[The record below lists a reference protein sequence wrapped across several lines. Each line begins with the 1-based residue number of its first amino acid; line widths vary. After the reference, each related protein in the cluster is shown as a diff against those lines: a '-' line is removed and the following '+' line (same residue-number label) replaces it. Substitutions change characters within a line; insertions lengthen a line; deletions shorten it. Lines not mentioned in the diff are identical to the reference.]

1 MQWVLVNLPERRI
14 LVTGRP
20 SDVDELKEKGW
31 DVAYEAE
38 DWGDAYEVALLLGE
52 EEFVIEWYLEEELA
66 ATRPRKAAAQIGVS

>member
-1 MQWVLVNLPERRI
+1 MKWVLVNLPGRRI

-38 DWGDAYEVALLLGE
+38 DWGDAYEAALLLGE
-52 EEFVIEWYLEEELA
+52 DEFVIEWYLEEELA
-66 ATRPRKAAAQIGVS
+66 TTRPRKAAAQIGVS